1 MNNKNIQTEVSG
13 QQIHENTSDKH
24 QKIEVDNSPQM
35 INSPLELLTLD
46 QQEHGFFRG
55 YN

>member
-13 QQIHENTSDKH
+13 QQSHENPSDEH
-24 QKIEVDNSPQM
+24 QQIEVDNCSQI

-46 QQEHGFFRG
+46 QQEHGFLIG